1 VAFEFVSYGIP
12 AQLLSMLMDSSGS
25 MRSSSSS
32 SAAGQVQA
40 GQVQAGQ
47 VQAGQVQAGQVQA
60 GQVQAGPISIE
71 SIIAS
76 QTTIYQQPELPEPIT
91 CPITLEPIEVGTNV
105 MKITR
110 CGHIF
115 KEAALRRWLRRDAR
129 CPVCRG
135 GL

>member
-1 VAFEFVSYGIP
+1 MSFEFVSYGIP
-12 AQLLSMLMDSSGS
+12 AQLLSMLMDSSG
-25 MRSSSSS
+25 
-32 SAAGQVQA
+32 QVQA
-40 GQVQAGQ
+40 ANS
-47 VQAGQVQAGQVQA
+47 
-60 GQVQAGPISIE
+60 VQAGPLQAASSLVQAGPLQAGPIPIE

-91 CPITLEPIEVGTNV
+91 CPITLEPIEVDANV